1 MKKLLLVSTLCAVV
15 AAPIAGCTNTTDTG
29 AIGVTRKQLLLVS
42 SNEVMQL
49 SNQAYQKTIAEA
61 RQAGILDVNG
71 AQVAR
76 LKTIANRLIPKTAIY
91 RTDAANWD
99 WQVHVINQDTLN
111 AYVMPSGKIVFYS
124 GIIDKLKL
132 TDDEIAAIMG
142 HEMAHALREHSREQI
157 SRQVATQGGLSIA
170 GAALGLSGGQMQV
183 ASLLGD
189 VGLALPHSRTQETEA
204 DKIGLELMARA
215 GYNPNAAITLWQKM
229 QKASGGRAPQFLS
242 THPNPENRIATLQ
255 ALIPTVMP
263 LYESNR

>member
-15 AAPIAGCTNTTDTG
+15 AAPIVSCTNTTDTG

-42 SNEVMQL
+42 GNEVMQL

-157 SRQVATQGGLSIA
+157 SRQVATQGGLSIL
-170 GAALGLSGGQMQV
+170 GAALGLS
-183 ASLLGD
+183 
-189 VGLALPHSRTQETEA
+189 RWT
-204 DKIGLELMARA
+204 
-215 GYNPNAAITLWQKM
+215 N
-229 QKASGGRAPQFLS
+229 ASGK
-242 THPNPENRIATLQ
+242 
-255 ALIPTVMP
+255 LIG
-263 LYESNR
+263 